1 MSWLLRTGGK
11 KAVEADKQSET
22 VMGISCVVRSVG
34 EDLVVEGRARTK
46 RDADRLKRIIDEML
60 NEALGTGDDTK

>member
-1 MSWLLRTGGK
+1 
-11 KAVEADKQSET
+11 
-22 VMGISCVVRSVG
+22 MGISCVVRSVG

-60 NEALGTGDDTK
+60 NEALGTGDETK